1 MVTYLVVTLISPGD
15 GTTGTILVITD
26 VTFLHQKPSY
36 FLLKTITDLDIL
48 KGTLPIVITLHT
60 VITIMV
66 RPSVRDMIFMLQT
79 MQIETIILV
88 SLAARIAFQTA
99 TIMCGQEAIIS
110 APMRSKFTVN

>member
-1 MVTYLVVTLISPGD
+1 MVTYLAVTLISRGD

-26 VTFLHQKPSY
+26 ATFLHQRLSY
-36 FLLKTITDLDIL
+36 FLSKTIKDLDIL

-60 VITIMV
+60 AITIMV

-79 MQIETIILV
+79 TQIEIIILV
-88 SLAARIAFQTA
+88 SLAAHTSCQTA

-110 APMRSKFTVN
+110 APMK